1 MRVMA
6 RMLKFVRLKA
16 LVFGLSFFLT
26 SIMLAGVSHA
36 GHLFTQASSN
46 TPTWIQ
52 AGQGISIDQYGTEG
66 SSSGRITMD
75 FAAPSTTPSGAD
87 NSNANWWTWSAGDVM
102 EITLPLTSGTY
113 KYSIAYD
120 SSGSCTYDFCG
131 VTGSSSLSTNVS
143 ELSSGVSFP
152 THSGE
157 KSSYTSSDTAFQW
170 SVVSLAGEFSLAGY
184 RIYTNAG
191 TIDGTGSG
199 PLDQSSVVTAE
210 EATSGG
216 GAPTTR
222 DINATG
228 DTISNLVDAG
238 GSSLNSV
245 FDGGELLVDQDLAS
259 SSVASFAIKSGNG
272 NAQLNVASGET
283 HSVGS
288 KFTDNGGDAGVLEK
302 VGAGTLVLTNTAN
315 DYTGGTVVSAG
326 TLEIS
331 SDSALGASSGGL
343 TLSGGALATT
353 ADMSSARSVLLG
365 ASNGVVDTAAAT
377 ELTLSGVVSGTGSLT
392 KTGAGVLTVTG
403 TNTYTGGTTVSAG
416 TLRGAV
422 GSLQG
427 DIANN
432 ASVEFAQSTDA
443 TYSDVVSGTGSL
455 TKTGAGVL
463 TVTGTNT
470 YTGGT
475 TVSAGTLDL
484 DGSLTSSVAVASTGR
499 LEGVGSSSGGLT
511 SSGVVAPGNSPG
523 TLSFA
528 GNVTFEAGNT
538 FVTELDGLTYS
549 AAGGAGSYDR
559 LAVTGATATFTA
571 GGTLSPVLRGIS
583 APANNDLVPVIG
595 DDFRVV
601 TTVSASG
608 VTGAFSA
615 ITDPASGMPTN
626 TRFDVLYGG
635 NYVDLVLTPDDLGTF
650 AEAYGIQNM
659 VNAANA
665 LDTVRPA
672 QGTNGTTDKDQFF
685 NGLYGLTASQV
696 AQALLQ
702 ASGEIHAFALSDA
715 RDGWQSG
722 VGVVRSASQDADRN
736 YWLDVSGY
744 DLSFDEDSIASSYD
758 GVARRLWIGTD
769 VQQTETY
776 ALGVAVGVSNSDI
789 TTAATGSAEVKTTSL
804 ALYMNGSQGAF
815 EYDGILSVN
824 RSEVDTTRTV
834 GLLTGPLTNTSSSNV
849 RGAALSAQV
858 GYRYDIENSDLSSL
872 VWLRGDVDTTK
883 ADGFAEDGTTVTSL
897 TVAEQTVR
905 STDISLGYTMS
916 GGIKNGD
923 QEGGTWSLGLGA
935 SKTINSGMPYAMRT
949 ISLHDATWEV
959 SVPQSGEITRF
970 ASAGI
975 DLPIGEDANVW
986 LNVAAS
992 KRDGSLAKSAA
1003 FGFQVEW

>member
-1 MRVMA
+1 MA

-66 SSSGRITMD
+66 GSSSGSITMD

-87 NSNANWWTWSAGDVM
+87 TSNANWWTWSAGDVM

-131 VTGSSSLSTNVS
+131 VTGSSNYFSTTTVS
-143 ELSSGVSFP
+143 GLGSGVSFP

-365 ASNGVVDTAAAT
+365 SSNGVVDTAAAT
-377 ELTLSGVVSGTGSLT
+377 ELTLSG
-392 KTGAGVLTVTG
+392 
-403 TNTYTGGTTVSAG
+403 
-416 TLRGAV
+416 
-422 GSLQG
+422 
-427 DIANN
+427 
-432 ASVEFAQSTDA
+432 
-443 TYSDVVSGTGSL
+443 VVSGTGSL

-549 AAGGAGSYDR
+549 AAGGAGSHDR

-834 GLLTGPLTNTSSSNV
+834 GLLTDPLTNTSSSNV

>member
-1 MRVMA
+1 MA

-66 SSSGRITMD
+66 GSSSSGSITMD
-75 FAAPSTTPSGAD
+75 FAAPSTIPSGAD

-131 VTGSSSLSTNVS
+131 VTGSNYFSTTAVS
-143 ELSSGVSFP
+143 ELGSGVSFP

-238 GSSLNSV
+238 GASLNSV

-365 ASNGVVDTAAAT
+365 SSNGVVDTAAAT
-377 ELTLSGVVSGTGSLT
+377 ELTLSG
-392 KTGAGVLTVTG
+392 
-403 TNTYTGGTTVSAG
+403 
-416 TLRGAV
+416 
-422 GSLQG
+422 
-427 DIANN
+427 
-432 ASVEFAQSTDA
+432 
-443 TYSDVVSGTGSL
+443 VVSGTGSL

-834 GLLTGPLTNTSSSNV
+834 GLLTDPLTNTSSSNV

>member
-66 SSSGRITMD
+66 GSSSSGSITMD

-87 NSNANWWTWSAGDVM
+87 TSNANWWTWSAGDVM

-131 VTGSSSLSTNVS
+131 VTGSSNYFSTTTVS
-143 ELSSGVSFP
+143 GLGSGVSFP

-238 GSSLNSV
+238 GASLNSV

-365 ASNGVVDTAAAT
+365 SSNGVVDTAAAT
-377 ELTLSGVVSGTGSLT
+377 ELTLSG
-392 KTGAGVLTVTG
+392 
-403 TNTYTGGTTVSAG
+403 
-416 TLRGAV
+416 
-422 GSLQG
+422 
-427 DIANN
+427 
-432 ASVEFAQSTDA
+432 
-443 TYSDVVSGTGSL
+443 VVSGTGSL

-549 AAGGAGSYDR
+549 AAGGAGSHDR

-834 GLLTGPLTNTSSSNV
+834 GLLTDPLTNTSSSNV

>member
-1 MRVMA
+1 
-6 RMLKFVRLKA
+6 
-16 LVFGLSFFLT
+16 
-26 SIMLAGVSHA
+26 VSA
-36 GHLFTQASSN
+36 Q
-46 TPTWIQ
+46 
-52 AGQGISIDQYGTEG
+52 
-66 SSSGRITMD
+66 
-75 FAAPSTTPSGAD
+75 
-87 NSNANWWTWSAGDVM
+87 
-102 EITLPLTSGTY
+102 
-113 KYSIAYD
+113 
-120 SSGSCTYDFCG
+120 
-131 VTGSSSLSTNVS
+131 
-143 ELSSGVSFP
+143 
-152 THSGE
+152 
-157 KSSYTSSDTAFQW
+157 
-170 SVVSLAGEFSLAGY
+170 
-184 RIYTNAG
+184 
-191 TIDGTGSG
+191 
-199 PLDQSSVVTAE
+199 

-228 DTISNLVDAG
+228 DAISNLVDAG
-238 GSSLNSV
+238 GTSLNSV
-245 FDGGELLVDQDLAS
+245 FDGGELLIDQDLAS

-365 ASNGVVDTAAAT
+365 AGNGVVDTAAAT

-403 TNTYTGGTTVSAG
+403 TNTYTGGTTVS
-416 TLRGAV
+416 V
-422 GSLQG
+422 
-427 DIANN
+427 
-432 ASVEFAQSTDA
+432 
-443 TYSDVVSGTGSL
+443 
-455 TKTGAGVL
+455 
-463 TVTGTNT
+463 
-470 YTGGT
+470 
-475 TVSAGTLDL
+475 GTLDL
-484 DGSLTSSVAVASTGR
+484 DGSLSSSVTVSSVGR
-499 LEGVGSSSGGLT
+499 IEGVGSTSGGLV
-511 SSGVVAPGNSPG
+511 SSGTVAPGNSPG
-523 TLSFA
+523 TLS
-528 GNVTFEAGNT
+528 VTGPVVFNST
-538 FVTELDGLTYS
+538 NNFLVELDGLTYD
-549 AAGGAGSYDR
+549 ANGGAGTYDR
-559 LAVTGATATFTA
+559 LAITGSNSSDTFTA
-571 GGTLSPVLRGIS
+571 GGTLTPVLRGIS
-583 APANNDLVPVIG
+583 TPANNNLDPVIG
-595 DDFRVV
+595 DTFRVV
-601 TTVSASG
+601 TTGYATAVS
-608 VTGAFSA
+608 GAFSSIA
-615 ITDPASGMPTN
+615 DPDYTDAASGMPTN

-635 NYVDLVLTPDDLGTF
+635 NYVDLVLTPDDLNTF
-650 AEAYGIQNM
+650 SQGYGIQNM
-659 VNAANA
+659 VNAADA

-776 ALGVAVGVSNSDI
+776 ALGVAVGASNSDI
-789 TTAATGSAEVKTTSL
+789 TTAATGSAEVNTTSL

-824 RSEVDTTRTV
+824 RSKIDTTRTV
-834 GLLTGPLTNTSSSNV
+834 DLRTGALTNTSSSTA

-858 GYRYDIENSDLSSL
+858 GYRYEIDNSDLSSL
-872 VWLRGDVDTTK
+872 VWLRGDLDTTK
-883 ADGFAEDGTTVTSL
+883 ADSFVEEGSTVTAL
-897 TVAEQTVR
+897 TVDEQTMR
-905 STDISLGYTMS
+905 STDISLGYTLS
-916 GGIKNGD
+916 GEIKNGD

-935 SKTINSGMPYAMRT
+935 SKTINSGMPYATRT
-949 ISLHDATWEV
+949 ISLHDATWDV
-959 SVPQSGEITRF
+959 SVPQSGDITRF

-975 DLPIGEDANVW
+975 DLPIGDDANLW

-992 KRDGSLAKSAA
+992 KREGSLAKSAA

>member
-377 ELTLSGVVSGTGSLT
+377 ELTLSG
-392 KTGAGVLTVTG
+392 
-403 TNTYTGGTTVSAG
+403 
-416 TLRGAV
+416 
-422 GSLQG
+422 
-427 DIANN
+427 
-432 ASVEFAQSTDA
+432 
-443 TYSDVVSGTGSL
+443 VVSGTGSL

>member
-66 SSSGRITMD
+66 GSSSSGSITMD
-75 FAAPSTTPSGAD
+75 FAAPSTIPSGAD

-131 VTGSSSLSTNVS
+131 VTGSNYFSTTAVS
-143 ELSSGVSFP
+143 ELGSGVSFP

-365 ASNGVVDTAAAT
+365 SSNGVVDTAAAT
-377 ELTLSGVVSGTGSLT
+377 ELTLSG
-392 KTGAGVLTVTG
+392 
-403 TNTYTGGTTVSAG
+403 
-416 TLRGAV
+416 
-422 GSLQG
+422 
-427 DIANN
+427 
-432 ASVEFAQSTDA
+432 
-443 TYSDVVSGTGSL
+443 VVSGTGSL

-834 GLLTGPLTNTSSSNV
+834 GLLTDPLTNTSSSNV